1 MVTKKTQLKKRLQR
15 GVTLIEMLVVVAIFS
30 IVASILLFNYSDFST
45 NVSLR
50 NLTQDIALSLRK
62 AQTYATSVQSLPNG
76 ASTTEFPSYGMTF
89 SADAITTPFVPHS
102 KQFVFFA
109 DILDGVSQNTKTYQ
123 STGTCGSP
131 AVGNECVEAFT
142 ITTGDKIIS
151 LCYDNNG
158 TYTCSS
164 TGALDI
170 TFNRPSPDAVICF
183 KPAGYGGTCATTA
196 SSHAEVILESPKG
209 VTRSVLIWN
218 TGQIAVQ

>member
-1 MVTKKTQLKKRLQR
+1 MVTIQTQFKKTLQS

-30 IVASILLFNYSDFST
+30 IVASILLFNYSNFST

-89 SADAITTPFVPHS
+89 SPDAITSPFVPHS

-109 DILDGVSQNTKTYQ
+109 DIFDIGQNTKTYQ
-123 STGTCGSP
+123 SAGTCGSP
-131 AVGNECVEAFT
+131 MVGNECVEAFT
-142 ITTGDKIIS
+142 ITTGDRIVSI
-151 LCYDNNG
+151 CYDNNG

-164 TGALDI
+164 TGALDV

-196 SSHAEVILESPKG
+196 SSHAEVVLESPKG